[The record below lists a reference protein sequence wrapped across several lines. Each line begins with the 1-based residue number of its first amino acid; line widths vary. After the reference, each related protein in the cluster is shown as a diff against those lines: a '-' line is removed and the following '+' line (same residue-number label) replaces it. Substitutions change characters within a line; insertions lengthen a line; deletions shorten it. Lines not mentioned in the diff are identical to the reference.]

1 MDWFKGK
8 SNQETMDFPIKY
20 GVETSKFS
28 LKPIHWTSGQR
39 LQEALGLAANYS
51 DGRRSTTAP
60 AMSKHLGA
68 AAVFSGKNMGIH
80 QWSSNYN
87 RNIKWIVGITWEY
100 DGNILWESWCWVG
113 VMMIYQED
121 LVVNQ
126 SRMREYHGNHVEHL
140 GIWRLVIQPSHGS
153 SPCWR

>member
-1 MDWFKGK
+1 MIRGIIVLEFLAIQPSSSDFSMDWFKGK

-100 DGNILWESWCWVG
+100 DGN
-113 VMMIYQED
+113 MMGIFY
-121 LVVNQ
+121 
-126 SRMREYHGNHVEHL
+126 GNHGVE
-140 GIWRLVIQPSHGS
+140 WE
-153 SPCWR
+153 